1 MILINDKLS
10 LIISEVS
17 SYSSNGVVSDVKE
30 TKILNPA
37 TEDPVARRAIRN
49 GSIDNHSSTDHQ
61 GSTDSK
67 SGLQAVQINPMKD
80 SCFIKPVRIQN

>member
-1 MILINDKLS
+1 MIS
-10 LIISEVS
+10 FIISEVS

-49 GSIDNHSSTDHQ
+49 GSTDNQCSTDYQ
-61 GSTDSK
+61 GSTDGK
-67 SGLQAVQINPMKD
+67 SGFETVRMNPMKG
-80 SCFIKPVRIQN
+80 SCFIKPVLTQN

>member
-1 MILINDKLS
+1 MIS
-10 LIISEVS
+10 FIISEVS

-49 GSIDNHSSTDHQ
+49 GSTDYRCSTDHQ

-67 SGLQAVQINPMKD
+67 FGFQAVHMNPIKG
-80 SCFIKPVRIQN
+80 SCFIKHVLTQN